1 MFSKNVVKDGASVEV
16 TASQTEYNVVG
27 SGTTDCFNIEHS
39 TAFIMDAVCSG
50 VTDSW
55 PASAT
60 LNLTADITLTSV
72 AEGAAR
78 NTTTFTTEVLAAAA
92 NPTDT
97 VLAEFTGTSA
107 AIVCTI
113 TPNDGT
119 NNPGDAATATLNLN
133 ADIILTSVAA
143 GAARNTNTLTLEV
156 AAAAAN
162 PTDTVLAEFTGS
174 AAAITLTITPND
186 GTNNGAVAVDLTT
199 AEIVELINTG
209 SVTGK
214 TVTVTDVSS
223 RRILQTATGGDST
236 PVADGGEGDGVLATF
251 SGGTDITVDLT
262 TEELVELI
270 NTGSV
275 TGKTVTVTD
284 ASSLRILQTAEGGD
298 ATPLANGGEGDSV
311 LGTFSGGKS
320 AGTGTLKL
328 QVRFSKDQDWIDTK
342 SATVTADGIFTI
354 KFLDTV
360 AADQQYLPLRPQG
373 RLVATTTSSD
383 AFTVDAVYIQA

>member
-1 MFSKNVVKDGASVEV
+1 MFSKNVVKNGASVEV
-16 TASQTEYNVVG
+16 TASQTDYSVVG

-55 PASAT
+55 PATAS

-119 NNPGDAATATLNLN
+119 NNGT
-133 ADIILTSVAA
+133 VA
-143 GAARNTNTLTLEV
+143 
-156 AAAAAN
+156 
-162 PTDTVLAEFTGS
+162 
-174 AAAITLTITPND
+174 
-186 GTNNGAVAVDLTT
+186 
-199 AEIVELINTG
+199 
-209 SVTGK
+209 
-214 TVTVTDVSS
+214 
-223 RRILQTATGGDST
+223 
-236 PVADGGEGDGVLATF
+236 
-251 SGGTDITVDLT
+251 VDLT

-284 ASSLRILQTAEGGD
+284 ASSLRILQTAAGGD
-298 ATPLANGGEGDSV
+298 TTPLANGGEGDSV

-328 QVRFSKDQDWIDTK
+328 QVRFSKDQDWINTK
-342 SATVTADGIFTI
+342 SATVTADGTFTI

-373 RLVATTTSSD
+373 RLVATTTSTD